1 MPTVS
6 EFWDG
11 RAQNYDAQVG
21 ASYAKAYEMTADRF
35 KQYLKPT
42 DTVLDFACGTGIVT
56 LAVAPAVKSVRAIDV
71 SGEMVRRAQ
80 EKTEAQG
87 MENVTVTQTDLFD
100 TCLAEESFDAVLA
113 CNVLLYIQ
121 GSYRGACAH
130 PRAAQTAG
138 NAASG
143 VGLLGRGHHA
153 RAHDEMVRVQDRQA
167 ALCFLRYD
175 AIAGKGSRQRG
186 IFRAG
191 EGEPVSCAAEPFPCG
206 KKSIKEEPLTR

>member
-21 ASYAKAYEMTADRF
+21 ASYAKAYEMTAERF

-42 DTVLDFACGTGIVT
+42 DAVLDFACGTGIVT

-80 EKTEAQG
+80 EKTETQG

-100 TCLAEESFDAVLA
+100 TCLAEESFDAVLPA
-113 CNVLLYIQ
+113 MCCFTSRIE
-121 GSYRGACAH
+121 
-130 PRAAQTAG
+130 PRRLR
-138 NAASG
+138 ASA
-143 VGLLGRGHHA
+143 RCSNRRECCFWCRIAWA
-153 RAHDEMVRVQDRQA
+153 RA
-167 ALCFLRYD
+167 
-175 AIAGKGSRQRG
+175 SR
-186 IFRAG
+186 A
-191 EGEPVSCAAEPFPCG
+191 SA
-206 KKSIKEEPLTR
+206 